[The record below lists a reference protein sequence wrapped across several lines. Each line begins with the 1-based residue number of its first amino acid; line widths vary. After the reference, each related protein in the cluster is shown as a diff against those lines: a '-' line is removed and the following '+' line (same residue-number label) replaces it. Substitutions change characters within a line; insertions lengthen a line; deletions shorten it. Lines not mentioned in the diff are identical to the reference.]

1 MSSSNFGNLVDV
13 HRSRRPEAPA
23 LITAERTW
31 TYEDLAAT
39 VHAFAAYLQES
50 GIRRGDRLA
59 LLGMNSAQ
67 YVAALLAV
75 YRLGAIAVPLNY
87 RLQLDELEYLLTNS
101 GSVGVLAD
109 GQFTAVMDTV
119 GQALPPMRT
128 RICLDGPGGTGWVAF
143 DDAVAHHAGAEV
155 PAEAVGPE
163 DIQRIMYTSGTTSRP
178 KGVLVTHG
186 MVQCNVAAMTAE
198 LQLSAAD
205 RILVSSPLYHIA
217 GLDAPGLGT
226 LFTGGALVIMRKFDA
241 AEALRLIQSHR
252 VTGGIFVQ
260 AMLHALRDARGTG
273 ADLSS
278 VRWLIFGAAAGELYS
293 DIRKQFPTAR
303 LIQSYGLTEGCSMVS
318 CVPERLAV
326 QKYGTVGTAVPFIEF
341 RVVDAEGRDVPA
353 GETGEIVIR
362 GSKVTPGYW
371 AAEPG
376 TGSGWRD
383 GWFHTGDVGL
393 VDPDGCLSIT
403 DRLKDMIRSGGE
415 NVSGAEIER
424 VIYKHP
430 AVHEAAVIGVPDDR
444 WQEVPKAFIVL
455 KEGFSMQEDELVAFC
470 REQLA
475 SFKTPKY
482 VEFLDTLPRNP
493 SGKVLKK
500 ELRSPQMVK

>member
-1 MSSSNFGNLVDV
+1 VSSSNFSDVVDV
-13 HRSRRPEAPA
+13 HRSRRPDAPA
-23 LITAERTW
+23 LITADRTW
-31 TYEDLAAT
+31 TYEDVAAT
-39 VHAFAAYLQES
+39 VHAFASYLQAS
-50 GIRRGDRLA
+50 GIRRGDRVA

-67 YVAALLAV
+67 YVNALLAV
-75 YRLGAIAVPLNY
+75 YRIGAIAVPLNY
-87 RLQLDELEYLLTNS
+87 RLQEDELEYLLTNS
-101 GSVGVLAD
+101 GCISVLAD
-109 GQFTAVMDTV
+109 AEFTAVMDRV
-119 GQALPPMRT
+119 GEILPPMHARV
-128 RICLDGPGGTGWVAF
+128 CLHGSGSTGWVAF
-143 DDAVAHHAGAEV
+143 DDAVADHLGAVV
-155 PAEAVGPE
+155 PSEAVGPE

-186 MVQCNVAAMTAE
+186 MVQCNVAAMTGE
-198 LQLSAAD
+198 LQLTAAD

-241 AEALRLIQSHR
+241 SQALRLIQVHR
-252 VTGGIFVQ
+252 ITGGIFVQ
-260 AMLHALRDARGTG
+260 AMLHALRDARGEG

-278 VRWLIFGAAAGELYS
+278 VKWLIFGAAAGELYG
-293 DIRKQFPTAR
+293 DIRRQFPTAR

-318 CVPERLAV
+318 CIPERLAV
-326 QKYGTVGTAVPFIEF
+326 QKYGTVGTAVSFVEF
-341 RVVDAEGRDVPA
+341 RVVNSSGKEVPA

-371 AAEPG
+371 AADAL
-376 TGSGWRD
+376 TQSGWRD

-393 VDPDGCLSIT
+393 IDADGCLSIT

-424 VIYKHP
+424 VIYSHP
-430 AVHEAAVIGVPDDR
+430 AVHEVAVIGVPDER
-444 WQEVPKAFIVL
+444 WQEVPKAFVVL
-455 KEGFSMQEDELVAFC
+455 KEGFSLQEDELVAFC
-470 REQLA
+470 RQKLA

-482 VEFLDTLPRNP
+482 VEFLSLLPRNP